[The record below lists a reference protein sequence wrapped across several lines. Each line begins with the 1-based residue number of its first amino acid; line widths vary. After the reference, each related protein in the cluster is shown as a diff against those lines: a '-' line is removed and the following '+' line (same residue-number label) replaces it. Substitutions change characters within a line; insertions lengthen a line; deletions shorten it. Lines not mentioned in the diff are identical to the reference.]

1 MCPCGRG
8 QRRCRGKNDHMAD
21 LATHLLERVTRT
33 WNRITEDRMYLG
45 DLVDEADRLGVT
57 VPEAIREDVVRRERG

>member
-1 MCPCGRG
+1 
-8 QRRCRGKNDHMAD
+8 MAD